1 MIMLLNINFISP
13 DVKNKAEYSQAYYNK
28 SRMENMKVGYVHP
41 YHTEGSPIFMSNMYF
56 MKNLF

>member
-1 MIMLLNINFISP
+1 MLLNIIFISP
-13 DVKNKAEYSQAYYNK
+13 DIVNKKEYTTEYYNEA
-28 SRMENMKVGYVHP
+28 RMANMKVGYVHP